1 MNIPL
6 NGLKVLKQKLAKI
19 KKMIDFSNL
28 TNGTDISQQL
38 KGLKD
43 MIPTFASIMQTY
55 KKEGETEI
63 IAIGTFEA
71 DENGKICPFIR
82 LASYTKEVHIVEG
95 KEVNKMVISRIVKGE
110 DNKPMQ
116 WNLFDFLNYL
126 PDETKQNT
134 IED

>member
-1 MNIPL
+1 
-6 NGLKVLKQKLAKI
+6 
-19 KKMIDFSNL
+19 MIDFSNL

-55 KKEGETEI
+55 KQEGEDEI
-63 IAIGTFEA
+63 IAIGTFEP
-71 DENGKICPFIR
+71 DKNGKISPFIR
-82 LASYTKEVHIVEG
+82 LASCTKEVHIVEG
-95 KEVNKMVISRIVKGE
+95 KKVNKMVISRIVKGE

-126 PDETKQNT
+126 PNDNEQNT